1 MLRPSSVRDASTCLR
16 CNLRLVL
23 RQIQHRRYQ
32 SSDESP
38 QPTQDFP
45 VFPSAPPSEQQHKH
59 QSPRLRI
66 VRNHVNH
73 GRIRGKKGGQ
83 RRVESSEALSIASLG
98 QDSEVIVLRDLHEPR
113 PPKEKPAHDKTEVD
127 DAESTLPT
135 LTASDIENMSGRRAI
150 RPQAREVFESI
161 DELRPGINVSVLKED
176 EFRDKFT
183 ALAKRYTIGQ
193 LKGYLVHTTA
203 PTRFGSSNARLSRRA
218 LKETEAIEITTSGG
232 ELQHLQRTAWH
243 AGTTPIT
250 KRLPLVN
257 FSEHIGRKMNNKED
271 VIESILRHAW
281 FLGIEE
287 EHAAKGEMEFLLT
300 PMQFGLLLTKDSE
313 LLQPLL
319 QNGKYYTNSRFQ
331 LHQADHVIRIVGPRI
346 EAEALARVLVEAYA
360 PAKSADIDLDTFD
373 ALLPSDRS
381 GYSLQDILSSAQ
393 LTRIMRLTRTHIH
406 HDVDAKRLRIASFA
420 DATINDAHRLLVALL
435 DTRKRI
441 KVAQIYEKHDAEDC
455 RLEPLPTTKDLPSF
469 ARYLHLGRWVT
480 SSFKSEQS
488 IADLT
493 PLDTAHGHPV
503 IETSKTGALDAD
515 RAHSPLRN
523 DDPITNKAFAI
534 MKSHLDSSEDAP
546 DLKVSIWSGKL
557 KHGFWRARIGQSL
570 HDDGAGTPY
579 PGAEGLRVDEKNN
592 ANYHKQIFTSKI
604 PGLVGLLASVPSSS
618 HWKEARVRRTGLLA
632 HLIPS
637 PLEQASTLASTS
649 FPVIQLRFT
658 IESSPDRKL
667 SDRDVFADLP
677 DGKRI
682 VFQDMRAIIQT
693 EIVQLNLPSQ
703 PADIQFER
711 EQRLLAYRVSEDAGI
726 KSFIDAIFESMKNDA
741 VLRAPPALQIPIPQT
756 IVAPMPER
764 YPPPLR
770 NAARNLEAQVWS
782 KEASKSGLVPVKY
795 LFAGFEYRELR
806 RFDLGPLASHYR
818 ASLRSTEAGETG
830 GRRLDLSLINY
841 HDKRLHRDEDDTS
854 LERLVDAS
862 VNVINALAKS
872 HVGEPT
878 SHAQQTSGTPNRET
892 PKRTVK
898 KERLQAKKPTD
909 RKSYKLDKRAKQDK
923 APELE
928 TDRAKEAPL
937 DEATIQEPITIEKP
951 ESQTR
956 TFYAPVEQEH
966 TEQTSSTEVST
977 STTSTTG
984 DTTPEQTSTLAS
996 PEPETQEVKAE
1007 EAKAPEDEPL
1017 SVRLRR
1023 MMGGGA

>member
-45 VFPSAPPSEQQHKH
+45 ASPFAPPSEQQHKH

-127 DAESTLPT
+127 NAESTLPT
-135 LTASDIENMSGRRAI
+135 LTASDIEHMSGRRAI
-150 RPQAREVFESI
+150 RPQAQEVFESI
-161 DELRPGINVSVLKED
+161 DDLRPGINVSVLKEH

-193 LKGYLVHTTA
+193 LKGYLVHMTA
-203 PTRFGSSNARLSRRA
+203 PTRLGSSNARLSRRA

-232 ELQHLQRTAWH
+232 ELQHLKRTAWH

-300 PMQFGLLLTKDSE
+300 PMQFGLLLTKDSK

-381 GYSLQDILSSAQ
+381 GYSLQDMLGPAQ
-393 LTRIMRLTRTHIH
+393 LTRIMQLTRTHIH

-435 DTRKRI
+435 DTRRRI
-441 KVAQIYEKHDAEDC
+441 NVAQIYDSYDAEDC
-455 RLEPLPTTKDLPSF
+455 RLEPVPTTKDLPSF
-469 ARYLHLGRWVT
+469 ARYLQLGRWVT
-480 SSFKSEQS
+480 SASKSEQS
-488 IADLT
+488 VADQT
-493 PLDTAHGHPV
+493 PLDTADGYPV
-503 IETSKTGALDAD
+503 KKNSKAGAIDAD
-515 RAHSPLRN
+515 LAHAPLLNSSPIMNR
-523 DDPITNKAFAI
+523 AFAI
-534 MKSHLDSSEDAP
+534 MKSHLDSSEDAL
-546 DLKVSIWSGKL
+546 DHEVSIWPGKP
-557 KHGFWRARIGQSL
+557 KRDFWRARIGLSL
-570 HDDGAGTPY
+570 HNDGAGTLY
-579 PGAEGLRVDEKNN
+579 PGAQGLHVDEKNN
-592 ANYHKQIFTSKI
+592 ARYHKQIFTSKI
-604 PGLVGLLASVPSSS
+604 PGLVGLLASIPSNDQR
-618 HWKEARVRRTGLLA
+618 KEARIRRTGLLA

-637 PLEQASTLASTS
+637 PLEQASMLANTS
-649 FPVIQLRFT
+649 FPVIQLRFY
-658 IESSPDRKL
+658 IESSPDRQL
-667 SDRDVFADLP
+667 SDCDIFADLP

-693 EIVQLNLPSQ
+693 EVVQLNLPSQ
-703 PADIQFER
+703 LADIQFER
-711 EQRLLAYRVSEDAGI
+711 EQRLVSRRVSEDAGI
-726 KSFIDAIFESMKNDA
+726 KSFIDAILESMKNDA

-756 IVAPMPER
+756 IVTPMQKK

-795 LFAGFEYRELR
+795 LFAGFEYHELR
-806 RFDLGPLASHYR
+806 AFDLGSLASHHR

-830 GRRLDLSLINY
+830 GRRLDLSLINN
-841 HDKRLHRDEDDTS
+841 HDKKLHRDEDDTS

-872 HVGEPT
+872 YVGEPK
-878 SHAQQTSGTPNRET
+878 SYAQQTHNTPNRET
-892 PKRTVK
+892 QKRTVK

-909 RKSYKLDKRAKQDK
+909 RKSHKLDKRVKQDK
-923 APELE
+923 APELD
-928 TDRAKEAPL
+928 TDRAKEAPS

-956 TFYAPVEQEH
+956 TFDAPAEQEH
-966 TEQTSSTEVST
+966 TEQTSGTEAST
-977 STTSTTG
+977 STSSTTK
-984 DTTPEQTSTLAS
+984 TNTPEQTPIQAS

-1007 EAKAPEDEPL
+1007 EAKAPEEEPL